1 MPRIQRIRFAAF
13 LAAFAFL
20 AAYSH
25 AEDAGAGR
33 ISFASYNVENYLEM
47 PRHVGGHLRSR
58 SGKPETERIAV
69 VSMIRDLS
77 PDILGIMEIGDEP
90 QIEDLIRRLKAA
102 GMDYPHRETV
112 QGGDS
117 ERHLLLLSRY
127 PIIARHSLGDIPLS
141 VKGMT
146 LHSPRGLLDVTV
158 QTPSGECFRVI
169 CVHLKARVGVPEYDE
184 AALRQAEADFLG
196 SRVRSILKDSSEAGL
211 VVMGDFNATRNG
223 TEWKKITGDVSHPG
237 PLRMIPLTDDRG
249 ESWTEYWPTADIYSR
264 IDYILTTPS
273 LAERVDPSGS
283 GVARPACWSQASD
296 HCPVHITLTA
306 PRKTNPSPSPTS
318 SR

>member
-1 MPRIQRIRFAAF
+1 MPRIPRFRLAAF
-13 LAAFAFL
+13 LAAIAFL
-20 AAYSH
+20 PTDSH
-25 AEDAGAGR
+25 AGDVGAGR

-47 PRHVGGHLRSR
+47 PRRVGGHLRSR
-58 SGKPETERIAV
+58 SGKPEMERNAV
-69 VSMIRDLS
+69 ASMIRDLS
-77 PDILGIMEIGDEP
+77 PDILGIMEIGDDS
-90 QIEDLIRRLKAA
+90 QIDDLVRRLKAA

-117 ERHLLLLSRY
+117 ERHLLLLSRH
-127 PIIARHSLGDIPLS
+127 PIIARHSQGDIPLS
-141 VKGMT
+141 VNGVT

-158 QTPSGECFRVI
+158 RTPSGESFRVI

-184 AALRQAEADFLG
+184 AALRQAEADSLG
-196 SRVRSILKDSSEAGL
+196 SRVRAILKESPEAGL

-223 TEWKKITGDVSHPG
+223 TEWKKLTGDASHPG

-249 ESWTEYWPTADIYSR
+249 ESWTEYWPAADTYSR

-273 LAERVDPSGS
+273 LAERVEVSGS
-283 GVARPACWSQASD
+283 GVARPGFWSQASD

-306 PRKTNPSPSPTS
+306 PRKTITSPSPNP